1 MTQSNA
7 TREPL
12 DLMDL
17 RLPAATDRANLMV
30 AESASILKRFYLIQ
44 RELVLM
50 QAGWMPGTDH
60 WQSKLLLPEFL
71 WQDALV
77 AEEFRRRVLELR
89 FPRREIIVG
98 DDAPIIQLLQ
108 QFRNAPDGLAF
119 IEGLRQILKPHLR
132 ATYQNYLN
140 RIDALDDAPTVRILR
155 KALADMDEQLERWA
169 VAAEDAFRT
178 YPERRAAAQQW
189 LAGAHAIG
197 QAMGDLLDLAPR
209 EAVSLNVA
217 AFGGREFAFSRTGAR
232 DRRFH
237 LNRFAWPDNLDRAIG
252 PGVGLQLQVR
262 QSVHHL
268 NELWAAEMAA
278 ACLFDL
284 AAEAEPEF
292 LTDAARWCF
301 DEIRHCR
308 MGFTRLTEWGFPMS
322 AMSLGTFPYDA
333 GAEADALTR
342 LAMIFYF
349 ESTYI
354 HTKPERAKI
363 FGEWGDAV
371 SSHDMDFDWADEQIH
386 THLGTRWLKY
396 FLEKRGD
403 PRRPTDL
410 RPQAEACVKKATA
423 GAAPSDRAKTHA
435 AFEQMMERARQSAL
449 KTESE

>member
-1 MTQSNA
+1 MADSIN
-7 TREPL
+7 
-12 DLMDL
+12 LMDW
-17 RLPAATDRANLMV
+17 RLPAPTDRAQLMV
-30 AESASILKRFYLIQ
+30 AESAGILKRFYLIQ

-50 QAGWMPGTDH
+50 QAGWLPGADH
-60 WQSKLLLPEFL
+60 WQSKLLLPEVL

-77 AEEFRRRVLELR
+77 ADEFRRRVLELR
-89 FPRREIIVG
+89 FPRREIVVG
-98 DDAPIIQLLQ
+98 DDAPIVQLLQ

-119 IEGLRQILKPHLR
+119 IEGLQVVKSKLR
-132 ATYQNYLN
+132 TTYRNYLE
-140 RIDALDDAPTVRILR
+140 RIDHLDDAPTVRILR
-155 KALADMDEQLERWA
+155 QALADLDEQIARLST
-169 VAAEDAFRT
+169 AAADGFQV
-178 YPERRAAAQQW
+178 YPERHAPAQQW
-189 LAGAHAIG
+189 TRGTRTMVEQL
-197 QAMGDLLDLAPR
+197 GDLLDLTPR
-209 EAVSLNVA
+209 DIAMPAVTE
-217 AFGGREFAFSRTGAR
+217 FGGREFAISRTGAR
-232 DRRFH
+232 DRRFN
-237 LNRFAWPDNLDRAIG
+237 LNRFGWPDNLDRAIG
-252 PGVGLQLQVR
+252 PGVGLLLQVR

-284 AAEAEPEF
+284 AADAEPEF

-308 MGFTRLTEWGFPMS
+308 MGFTRLTEWGFPIGE
-322 AMSLGTFPYDA
+322 MSLGTFPYDA
-333 GAEADALTR
+333 GADAAPLTR

-403 PRRPTDL
+403 PRRPTDV
-410 RPQAEACVKKATA
+410 RPDAEACVKQAIA
-423 GAAPSDRAKTHA
+423 NAPPGDRAKTQA
-435 AFEQMMERARQSAL
+435 AFETMMTRARQFAL
-449 KTESE
+449 KT